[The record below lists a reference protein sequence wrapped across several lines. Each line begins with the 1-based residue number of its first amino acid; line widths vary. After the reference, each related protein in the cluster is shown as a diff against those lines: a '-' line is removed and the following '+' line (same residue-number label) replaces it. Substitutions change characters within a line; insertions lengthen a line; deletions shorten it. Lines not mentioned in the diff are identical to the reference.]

1 MRALADGFE
10 QELPTRRRRRVLP
23 FLRGLVRGLDAIRL
37 SAVLLVVVTL
47 TAVHMYLGP
56 LRHTRPGFTLLALVS
71 ALILLRPRSVR
82 WANLREAW
90 PTKAVAVLLG
100 LAIGSAVFGLSIGGS
115 FRFLFDLY
123 WKVLFFFVVL
133 TISIRS
139 VRDLAVIIWS
149 FVLSV
154 GILVI
159 LSLTV
164 AEVSQTISGLNRIDG
179 QGMFDGNDLG
189 MVVLMGLPL
198 TLLMLFN
205 SGRPGRL
212 LSALVLLG
220 IPVTVALTGSRGAMV
235 GVAVMALPLFFALGR
250 FSLVKRLGGVLVLA
264 VALLLAAPSGYWSQ
278 MGTTFSASSDYN
290 YASDYGR
297 VALAKRGMGYML
309 QRPAFGVGVA
319 NFGRAEGTISP
330 IIADRA
336 MDGLAIMWVAPHNTY
351 VQVGAELG
359 VPGLLAWLAMLWAGT
374 VGLLRQRRRIPR
386 AWERQS
392 AERRFLRDACLFIPI
407 SFVSFAATSFFLT
420 HAYTPPIYILL
431 AITAGVLVLVRREL
445 RRDAALAHAPTV
457 SVRRV

>member
-1 MRALADGFE
+1 MRALADGF
-10 QELPTRRRRRVLP
+10 QRELPARRRRRVVP
-23 FLRGLVRGLDAIRL
+23 FLRGLVRGLDPIRL
-37 SAVLLVVVTL
+37 SAALLVVVTL

-71 ALILLRPRSVR
+71 ALILIRPGSVR

-90 PTKAVAVLLG
+90 PAKAVAALLG
-100 LAIGSAVFGLSIGGS
+100 LAIASAVFGLSMGGS
-115 FRFLFDLY
+115 LRFLFDLY
-123 WKVLFFFVVL
+123 WKVLFFFGVL

-164 AEVSQTISGLNRIDG
+164 AEVNQTSTGLNRIDG

-198 TLLMLFN
+198 ALLMLFH
-205 SGRPGRL
+205 SGRTGRW

-278 MGTTFSASSDYN
+278 MGTTFSPGSDYN

-309 QRPAFGVGVA
+309 QRPVFGVGVA

-359 VPGLLAWLAMLWAGT
+359 VPGLLAWLAMLWAGSW
-374 VGLLRQRRRIPR
+374 GLLRQRRRIPR
-386 AWERQS
+386 AWEHQS
-392 AERRFLRDACLFIPI
+392 AERRLLRDACLFIPI

-457 SVRRV
+457 SARFM